1 MPGVMLGAGAT
12 ILKSYGADEA
22 YTHIRLSYALTVYM
36 NVISIVMREELRYN
50 RITLL
55 GHLVETS

>member
-1 MPGVMLGAGAT
+1 MPGVTLGAGAT

-22 YTHIRLSYALTVYM
+22 YTHIRLSYPLTEYT
-36 NVISIVMREELRYN
+36 NVISIVMKEELQHN